1 MKPSP
6 LFSLPQ
12 TKIGAWRE
20 VARFNVELILVAKY
34 SNSFPLQFTSSWL
47 TQFESVSATC
57 GLLKYNNSF
66 SGIKLLVEID
76 GRQTRISDKP
86 NYSYPIFRRGNEQ
99 QLDNFNKDRCMY
111 RFILPRTLGHMGQQ
125 FPTNKA
131 GAVFEFSITN
141 ERVTLGI
148 SNIVR
153 NGCFFFG
160 TVASIYC
167 NNMFGYVGFLRK
179 VFYFPFGSFF

>member
-1 MKPSP
+1 MTELTHYLTLAIRLHKHCTVKSYQKHAFTRTKVFAPYAGSR
-6 LFSLPQ
+6 FSLSL
-12 TKIGAWRE
+12 A
-20 VARFNVELILVAKY
+20 
-34 SNSFPLQFTSSWL
+34 FT
-47 TQFESVSATC
+47 VRKSATC

-179 VFYFPFGSFF
+179 Y